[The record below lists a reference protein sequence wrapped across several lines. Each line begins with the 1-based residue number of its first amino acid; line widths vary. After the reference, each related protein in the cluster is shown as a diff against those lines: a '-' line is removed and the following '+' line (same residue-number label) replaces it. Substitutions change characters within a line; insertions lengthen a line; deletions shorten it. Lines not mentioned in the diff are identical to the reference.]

1 MKKMNIAGVGCCLV
15 DRLYNKIDFQSKT
28 FAGYLSQQKGDGGL
42 TPGQLVFKEE
52 FDKYSGQD
60 FMSALPEL
68 TGGRPPEKLNV
79 GGPCIVALIHAAQIT
94 VDQDVTFH
102 FYGCGGQ
109 DEDGD
114 FLLSSLKKTP
124 VNIDRYSLIKDAITP
139 STIVLSD
146 PGHDNGNGERIFIN
160 TIGAAWNY
168 TPQQLDEAFF
178 DSDVVVFGG
187 TALVPT
193 IHDHLEELL
202 EKAKSK
208 GCFTIVNTVFD
219 FRNEKANSDKKW
231 PLGKTE
237 KSYEYIDLLITDSDE
252 ALRLSGK
259 TTQAEAM
266 AFFKEQGAG
275 AVVITNGA
283 RDISLYS
290 SGKCFAET
298 ALTTMP
304 VSEAVTQ
311 ELKKG
316 HSGDT
321 TGCGDNFAGGLIASV
336 VSQYVETGRAPSLA
350 PSRAPSLQQQ
360 PLDLIEACR
369 WGIVSGGYTCFYVGG
384 TFFEQHIGEKR
395 ELLTPYYE
403 QYKKQTSHGA

>member
-1 MKKMNIAGVGCCLV
+1 MKMYKKLVVSGVGCCLV
-15 DRLYNKIDFQSKT
+15 DCLYNKIEFESKA
-28 FAGYLSQQKGDGGL
+28 FAGYLSQKKGDGGL

-94 VDQDVTFH
+94 VDQNITFR

-109 DEDGD
+109 DEDGA
-114 FLLSSLKKTP
+114 FLLSSLQKTP
-124 VNIDRYSLIKDAITP
+124 VNIDRYSLVKDAITP

-146 PGHDNGNGERIFIN
+146 PGYDNGNGERIFIN
-160 TIGAAWNY
+160 TIGAAWDY

-219 FRNEKANSDKKW
+219 FRNEKANPEKKW
-231 PLGKTE
+231 PLGKTD
-237 KSYEYIDLLITDSDE
+237 KSYGYIDLLITDADE

-259 TTQAEAM
+259 HSQAEAM
-266 AFFKEQGAG
+266 AFFREQGAG

-283 RDISLYS
+283 RNISLYS
-290 SGKCFAET
+290 SGKRFIEQPFSA
-298 ALTTMP
+298 MP
-304 VSEAVTQ
+304 VSEAVTL

-316 HSGDT
+316 HNGDT

-336 VSQYVETGRAPSLA
+336 VSQLQHVVETGHALS
-350 PSRAPSLQQQ
+350 SRS
-360 PLDLIEACR
+360 LDLIEACR
-369 WGIVSGGYTCFYVGG
+369 WGVVSGGYTCFYVGG
-384 TFFEQHIGEKR
+384 TFFEQRSGEKR
-395 ELLTPYYE
+395 ELLAPYYE
-403 QYKKQTSHGA
+403 QYKKQTANHGA